1 MRESGISIYFRQ
13 DKIRIRFKTIEQLGN
28 PEHIHL
34 RINEEKKYM
43 FLEKC
48 ERDIDSF
55 RIEYHRENRV
65 QDSGVV
71 GKKIKD
77 KSCYVHAKRFLEYL
91 SHVIGVPQDSPSLFF
106 AGYPQPDGTV
116 FIDLNHYTVINY
128 EKDGKRAAIKQ
139 EPDEQQ

>member
-34 RINEEKKYM
+34 RLNEEKKHL

-116 FIDLNHYTVINY
+116 FIDLNHYTVINC

>member
-34 RINEEKKYM
+34 RLNEEKKHL

-71 GKKIKD
+71 KKKIKGQN
-77 KSCYVHAKRFLEYL
+77 YYYL
-91 SHVIGVPQDSPSLFF
+91 IFQKFSH
-106 AGYPQPDGTV
+106 
-116 FIDLNHYTVINY
+116 
-128 EKDGKRAAIKQ
+128 
-139 EPDEQQ
+139 